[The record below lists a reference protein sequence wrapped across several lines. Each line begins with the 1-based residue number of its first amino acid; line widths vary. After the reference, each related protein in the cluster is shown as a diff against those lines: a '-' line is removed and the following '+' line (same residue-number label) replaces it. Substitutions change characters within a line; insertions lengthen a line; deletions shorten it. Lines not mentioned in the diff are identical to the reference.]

1 MFDQYIQR
9 ENTIFEILQ
18 SFLDNNLDFILIGGY
33 AVSAF
38 KHRFS
43 VDADIIIKKEDLKKF
58 ENILKNKKFTKTKS
72 KDLDNLYSTKFERFE
87 KKKELNV
94 SVDLLIGGMGIRQT
108 DSSIS
113 FETIDKDSSYK
124 SIKGME
130 KEVKVKIPS
139 KELLIAIKLQAG
151 RLTDFR
157 DIAAL
162 SKDIDVKKI
171 KEFLKNT
178 DKKILKNH
186 MINLLSTVNKNE
198 FLDSFKGIFMEKKF
212 DVDLETIKKLKSII

>member
-186 MINLLSTVNKNE
+186 MLNLLSTVNKNE

>member
-58 ENILKNKKFTKTKS
+58 ESVLKNNKFAKTRS
-72 KDLDNLYSTKFERFE
+72 KDLDNLYSTNFARFE
-87 KKKELNV
+87 KKDKLAV
-94 SVDLLIGGMGIRQT
+94 SVDLMIGGMGIRQT
-108 DSSIS
+108 DSALS
-113 FETIDKDSSYK
+113 FDRINKDSLLK
-124 SIKGME
+124 VIKGLE
-130 KEVKVKIPS
+130 KEIKVKIPS
-139 KELLIAIKLQAG
+139 KELLIAVKLQAG

-162 SKDIDVKKI
+162 SQNIDINKI
-171 KEFLKNT
+171 KEFLINT
-178 DKKILKNH
+178 DKNILKKH
-186 MINLLSTVNKNE
+186 INDLVLLLDKRE
-198 FLDSFKGIFMEKKF
+198 FMDSFKGVFMEKKF
-212 DVDLETIKKLKSII
+212 DIDVETIKKLKKII